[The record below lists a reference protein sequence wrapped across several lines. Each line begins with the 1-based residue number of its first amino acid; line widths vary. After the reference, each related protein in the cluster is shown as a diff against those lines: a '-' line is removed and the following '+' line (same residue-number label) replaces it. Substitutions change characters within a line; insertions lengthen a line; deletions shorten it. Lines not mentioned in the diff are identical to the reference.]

1 MDAGGLAQMTYQPHN
16 TFGAGIGAAPSG
28 FGARRGSRLGV
39 VLPPSSISTD
49 ARQQANASPA
59 PRTSRSHL
67 LAGLRTAPKSPLY
80 PSSAPPTQ
88 LQQPYGLGNNR
99 QASPPNSNQR
109 QHQTAPRTSVGGS
122 FPNNQNQ
129 NQSRTQNQQRYA
141 MAPNGQMYTLPE
153 VLAPPELQFGDDFED
168 EYEQQEAAQLLAT
181 QQYFA
186 QQQMLLQQQ
195 LLEITAA
202 QQHMKL
208 NGMGQQQVH
217 GQSYK
222 TQGNGYYNQQPQQNF
237 QPIVTPVAGTPGVYN
252 VFNPMTG
259 QQSFVMDNNTTQNQP
274 KSPPHAAAP
283 QLNSSPPPIS
293 PAFRAQVSPPPE
305 DNAPIRVFR
314 SPSPTKKSSTPPTE
328 VQALPPPSAN
338 AFRRSY
344 AKGLSSIMDMAS
356 GSGDGPKSSIPKSA
370 GFPMTPMTGTFGPG
384 QARAGDHPIRQPRG
398 PPSLEELVAKPTS
411 NHEGSKNFVT
421 RQRRRAVNNLV
432 KAGLE
437 RRGASRGSN
446 SVDSPGT
453 GTPSSECEITFS
465 VSSDDDNHSIG
476 SRSDPGAI
484 GSERKSLKSRSKT
497 ETPVTTAS
505 VSSEES
511 FALDGKSLEKKMANK
526 ESLRSN
532 PLQLLADSV
541 EKRKFTQL

>member
-1 MDAGGLAQMTYQPHN
+1 MDAGGLAQMTFQPHN
-16 TFGAGIGAAPSG
+16 AFGAGIGAAPSG
-28 FGARRGSRLGV
+28 FGARRGSRLG
-39 VLPPSSISTD
+39 LMPTPSSISTD

-67 LAGLRTAPKSPLY
+67 LAGLRTAPKSPMY

-88 LQQPYGLGNNR
+88 LQQPYGHEQNR
-99 QASPPNSNQR
+99 QASPPTNHYQR
-109 QHQTAPRTSVGGS
+109 GAPQTSVGGT
-122 FPNNQNQ
+122 FPNS
-129 NQSRTQNQQRYA
+129 QSQPRYGMTA
-141 MAPNGQMYTLPE
+141 NGQMYALPE

-168 EYEQQEAAQLLAT
+168 EYDQHEAAQLVAT

-202 QQHMKL
+202 QQQMQL
-208 NGMGQQQVH
+208 SGMGGHQQQH
-217 GQSYK
+217 YGQQPSAK
-222 TQGNGYYNQQPQQNF
+222 IHGYYNQQMQQSV
-237 QPIVTPVAGTPGVYN
+237 QPIVTPVPGTPGVYS
-252 VFNPMTG
+252 VYNPTTG
-259 QQSFVMDNNTTQNQP
+259 QQSYVMDNSFQNQP
-274 KSPPHAAAP
+274 KSPPHAATH
-283 QLNSSPPPIS
+283 QLNNSPPPIS

-314 SPSPTKKSSTPPTE
+314 SPSPSKKNTPPPID

-338 AFRRSY
+338 AFRRNH
-344 AKGLSSIMDMAS
+344 AKGLSSVTSM
-356 GSGDGPKSSIPKSA
+356 SSNSTEGMKNCVPKSA
-370 GFPMTPMTGTFGPG
+370 GFPMTPATGTFGPG

-411 NHEGSKNFVT
+411 NHEGSKNFIT

-446 SVDSPGT
+446 SIDSSGT

-465 VSSDDDNHSIG
+465 ASSDDDNTSVG
-476 SRSDPGAI
+476 GRSDPGAI
-484 GSERKSLKSRSKT
+484 GSERKKLRSRTKT
-497 ETPVTTAS
+497 VTPATTAS
-505 VSSEES
+505 IGSEDG
-511 FALDGKSLEKKMANK
+511 FNLDSQVLEAKIEEK
-526 ESLRSN
+526 ELARKN
-532 PLQLLADSV
+532 PLLMLANSA
-541 EKRKFTQL
+541 EMRRNA

>member
-1 MDAGGLAQMTYQPHN
+1 MDAGGLAQMTYQSHN
-16 TFGAGIGAAPSG
+16 SFGAGIGAAPSS
-28 FGARRGSRLGV
+28 FGARRGSRLG
-39 VLPPSSISTD
+39 LMSTPSSISTES
-49 ARQQANASPA
+49 RQQANASPA

-88 LQQPYGLGNNR
+88 LQQPYGIGTNR
-99 QASPPNSNQR
+99 QASPSNN
-109 QHQTAPRTSVGGS
+109 QHQHGAPQTSVGGS

-129 NQSRTQNQQRYA
+129 QRYGMTA
-141 MAPNGQMYTLPE
+141 TGQMYALPE
-153 VLAPPELQFGDDFED
+153 VLAPPELQFEEDFED
-168 EYEQQEAAQLLAT
+168 EYEQQEAAQLMAT

-202 QQHMKL
+202 QQQMKL
-208 NGMGQQQVH
+208 SGMGQQQSY
-217 GQSYK
+217 GQSPMA
-222 TQGNGYYNQQPQQNF
+222 QGNGYYNQQAQQAL
-237 QPIVTPVAGTPGVYN
+237 QPVVTQVSRTPGVYS
-252 VFNPMTG
+252 VYNPMTG
-259 QQSFVMDNNTTQNQP
+259 HQSFVTDNNTQNQP
-274 KSPPHAAAP
+274 RSPPHSAVH
-283 QLNSSPPPIS
+283 QLNNSPPPIS

-314 SPSPTKKSSTPPTE
+314 SPSPPKKSTTPPTE

-338 AFRRSY
+338 AFRRHH
-344 AKGLSSIMDMAS
+344 ARDLSSVTGMAAHS
-356 GSGDGPKSSIPKSA
+356 ADGPKSSIPKSA
-370 GFPMTPMTGTFGPG
+370 GIPMTPMTGTFGPG

-421 RQRRRAVNNLV
+421 RQRRRALNNLV

-446 SVDSPGT
+446 SIDSPGT

-465 VSSDDDNHSIG
+465 TSSDDDNNSVG

-484 GSERKSLKSRSKT
+484 GSERKKLKSRSQT
-497 ETPVTTAS
+497 ETPATTAS
-505 VSSEES
+505 ISSEEN
-511 FALDGKSLEKKMANK
+511 FNLDGKVLEKKVEDRENARK
-526 ESLRSN
+526 N
-532 PLQLLADSV
+532 PLLVLADSA
-541 EKRKFTQL
+541 EKRKITRL

>member
-1 MDAGGLAQMTYQPHN
+1 MSMDAGGLAQMTYQPHN
-16 TFGAGIGAAPSG
+16 SFGAGIGAAPSG
-28 FGARRGSRLGV
+28 FGARRGSRLGG
-39 VLPPSSISTD
+39 LMSPPSSISTEP
-49 ARQQANASPA
+49 RQQANASPA

-88 LQQPYGLGNNR
+88 LQQPYSLGNNR
-99 QASPPNSNQR
+99 QASPQSNR
-109 QHQTAPRTSVGGS
+109 YQHGAPQTSVGGS

-129 NQSRTQNQQRYA
+129 QRYG
-141 MAPNGQMYTLPE
+141 MAANGQMYALPE

-186 QQQMLLQQQ
+186 QQQMALQQQ

-208 NGMGQQQVH
+208 SGMGQQQTY
-217 GQSYK
+217 GQP
-222 TQGNGYYNQQPQQNF
+222 QIARGNGYYNQQSQQTY
-237 QPIVTPVAGTPGVYN
+237 QPVVTQVPGTPGVYN
-252 VFNPMTG
+252 VFNPVTG
-259 QQSFVMDNNTTQNQP
+259 QQSFVVDNNTQSQP
-274 KSPPHAAAP
+274 KSPPHAAAN
-283 QLNSSPPPIS
+283 QLNNSPPPIS

-314 SPSPTKKSSTPPTE
+314 SPSPPKKSMTPPVE
-328 VQALPPPSAN
+328 VQSLPPPSAN
-338 AFRRSY
+338 AFRRSHS
-344 AKGLSSIMDMAS
+344 KGLSSATGMAS
-356 GSGDGPKSSIPKSA
+356 NVGDGPRTSVPKSA

-411 NHEGSKNFVT
+411 NHDGSKNFAT
-421 RQRRRAVNNLV
+421 RQRRRALNNLV
-432 KAGLE
+432 KAGME

-446 SVDSPGT
+446 SIDSPGT

-465 VSSDDDNHSIG
+465 ISSDDDNNSVG

-484 GSERKSLKSRSKT
+484 GSERKKLKSRSKT

-505 VSSEES
+505 ISSEEG
-511 FALDGKSLEKKMANK
+511 FTLDGKIPERKADDK
-526 ESLRSN
+526 ENARKN
-532 PLQLLADSV
+532 PLLMLAESA
-541 EKRKFTQL
+541 EKRKVLQF